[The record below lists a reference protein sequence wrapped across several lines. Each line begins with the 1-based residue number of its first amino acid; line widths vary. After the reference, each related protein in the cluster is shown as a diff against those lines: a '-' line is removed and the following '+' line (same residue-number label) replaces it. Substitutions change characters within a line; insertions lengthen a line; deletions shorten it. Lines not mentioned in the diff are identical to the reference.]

1 MLSLSFKIIM
11 RRFFRLTLQTLALLL
26 LVACEAGRESA
37 QTPEVVS
44 PRAEKIPATSSMQTG
59 NTAQA
64 DKVPLY
70 TYEVVNSWPHLRTHF
85 TQGLVYYDGKLY
97 ESTGQ
102 YGSSLLCRLDLKSG
116 EVKKK
121 VDVDRQYFAEG
132 MTILGDRIFQLTWQA
147 HKGFIYDLKDFKR
160 LGEFVY
166 EGEGWG
172 LTTDG
177 QSLIMSDGS
186 NKLRF
191 LDPQNFSVLRTI
203 EVKDHG
209 QPLLDLNE
217 LEYIKGEIYANIWHS
232 DKIVRIDPNSGKITA
247 WIDLAGLRQPE
258 DADDSDNVLNGIA
271 YDSKNDRL
279 FVTGK
284 RWSKLY
290 EIRLVKKGMQN

>member
-1 MLSLSFKIIM
+1 
-11 RRFFRLTLQTLALLL
+11 
-26 LVACEAGRESA
+26 
-37 QTPEVVS
+37 
-44 PRAEKIPATSSMQTG
+44 MQTG
-59 NTAQA
+59 NIARA
-64 DKVPLY
+64 DEVPVY
-70 TYEVVNSWPHLRTHF
+70 TYEVVNSWPHLKTHF

-166 EGEGWG
+166 DGEGWG
-172 LTTDG
+172 LTNDG
-177 QSLIMSDGS
+177 QSLIMSDGTD
-186 NKLRF
+186 KLRF
-191 LDPQNFSVLRTI
+191 IDPQSFSVLRTV
-203 EVKDHG
+203 EVLDKG

-232 DKIVRIDPNSGKITA
+232 DRIVRIDPSSGRITA
-247 WIDLAGLRQPE
+247 WVDLTGLRQPE

-290 EIRLVKKGMQN
+290 EIRLVRKERYKVKVRPRPIFTFTFCLLPFTFRTQPPILLFMSSMNLSSASFHSPPSLTRGMVAV